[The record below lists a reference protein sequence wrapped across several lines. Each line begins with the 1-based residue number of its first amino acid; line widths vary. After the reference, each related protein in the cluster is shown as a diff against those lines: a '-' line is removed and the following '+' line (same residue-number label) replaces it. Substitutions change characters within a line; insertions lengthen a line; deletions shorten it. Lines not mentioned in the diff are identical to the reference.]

1 MDVATPDFREKN
13 RERCVNYFTVARKA
27 RERDRREKHRAPCRD
42 TERARSER
50 LVANYLPW
58 LTAGMLRPTPRK
70 RRMVSMNLGTEI
82 GLDR

>member
-1 MDVATPDFREKN
+1 MRELLHTRAKGVSAIA
-13 RERCVNYFTVARKA
+13 EKSTVLPVEIPNGRG
-27 RERDRREKHRAPCRD
+27 
-42 TERARSER
+42 SER

-58 LTAGMLRPTPRK
+58 LTAGMLEPTPRK